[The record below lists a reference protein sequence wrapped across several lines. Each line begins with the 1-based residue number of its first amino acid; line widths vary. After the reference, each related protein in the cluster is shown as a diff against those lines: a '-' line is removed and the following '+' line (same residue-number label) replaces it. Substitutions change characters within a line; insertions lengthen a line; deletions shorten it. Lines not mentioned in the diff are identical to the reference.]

1 MVGLGRLMLFG
12 GAGASTSTAADRTT
26 WEGTRLSGLCW
37 LGSSKSRKRT
47 AAATAA
53 WTKYIGAWPCS
64 HRQQSHRPHAYNRA
78 VRTFVGVLTM
88 DRCDAVMLL
97 LQDAGSSKRRRAAAA
112 GSAAGAE
119 ESGQSGGLSDEAESS
134 EEGTSGV
141 KPKAAAGKKR
151 ANARKPSHPLRSAVD
166 EGSTGSDAKKVCV
179 ST

>member
-1 MVGLGRLMLFG
+1 MFL
-12 GAGASTSTAADRTT
+12 
-26 WEGTRLSGLCW
+26 W
-37 LGSSKSRKRT
+37 
-47 AAATAA
+47 
-53 WTKYIGAWPCS
+53 
-64 HRQQSHRPHAYNRA
+64 
-78 VRTFVGVLTM
+78 
-88 DRCDAVMLL
+88 
-97 LQDAGSSKRRRAAAA
+97 QDAGSSKRRRAAAA

-179 ST
+179 STWPCGGAGGGGASSA